1 VCHTCETGLISGCVS
16 YSPEPIEPPVAG
28 NVLTCC
34 SIPSH
39 DLDLDL

>member
-1 VCHTCETGLISGCVS
+1 LISGCVS
-16 YSPEPIEPPVAG
+16 YSPEPIEPPATG

-39 DLDLDL
+39 DLALDL